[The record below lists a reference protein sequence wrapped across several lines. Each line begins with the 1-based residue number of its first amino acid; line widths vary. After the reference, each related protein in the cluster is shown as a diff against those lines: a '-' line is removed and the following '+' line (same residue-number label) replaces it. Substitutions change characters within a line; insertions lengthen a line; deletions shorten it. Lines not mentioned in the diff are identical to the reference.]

1 MFSTILKHTRSLGV
15 KMKGLNKILSAQQ
28 IREADAATIEREPIL
43 EIDLMERAATLCAY
57 WLREKLA
64 PASRIH
70 VLCGPGNN
78 GGDGLVIAR
87 WLAGWGFKTSVWL
100 VSEGPFSSSF
110 EINQRRLVY
119 QKLVKIHP
127 LEETKTLFNPKP
139 GCVIIDAMYGAGL
152 NREMGIDVSEL
163 ISKVNQGV
171 YLRIAIDIPSGLTAD
186 GFVLTPDRCFRAHYT
201 LTFLPLKRS
210 FVLPENEDL
219 IGSLVPLNIS
229 LNSAFLES
237 ISPLAWLI
245 TDDVIGSI
253 YRPRKRFAHKG
264 SFGHALLLG
273 GSREMGGAIMMTGQ
287 ACITSGAG
295 KTTLAVP
302 ESLVPAINSALPGV
316 MTSVVDDN
324 ATSLDVNWQQYS
336 VVAVGPGMGTGQLS
350 QDRLYSLL
358 TRYGGPLIIDADA
371 LNILSMNSGWMK
383 LLPPYSILTP
393 HPGEFG
399 RLFGPVNDSIDAFRI
414 QQEMSD
420 RYQVIIIRKG
430 AHTSITL
437 PGEKIWFNVSGNPS
451 LAKGGT
457 GDILTGVLAGLLA
470 QGYSPSEAALF
481 GVWLHGKAADV
492 AAKNIGI
499 EAVDN
504 NDINKGIKAV
514 FRELNWL

>member
-1 MFSTILKHTRSLGV
+1 
-15 KMKGLNKILSAQQ
+15 MKGLNKILSAQQ

-57 WLREKLA
+57 WLRENMA

-78 GGDGLVIAR
+78 GGDGLVVAR

-100 VSEGPFSSSF
+100 VADGPFSSSF

-127 LEETKTLFNPKP
+127 YEETKTLFNPKP
-139 GCVIIDAMYGAGL
+139 ESVIIDAMFGAGL
-152 NREMGIDVSEL
+152 NKELSVEVSEV
-163 ISKVNQGV
+163 ITKVNRGA
-171 YLRIAIDIPSGLTAD
+171 YIRIAIDIPSGLTAD
-186 GFVLTPDRCFRAHYT
+186 GFVLTPDSCFRAHYT
-201 LTFLPLKRS
+201 LTFLPLKLS
-210 FVLPENEDL
+210 FLLPENMDF

-229 LNSAFLES
+229 LNSDYLEA

-245 TDDVIGSI
+245 TDDLIHNI
-253 YRPRKRFAHKG
+253 YRPRKRFVHKG
-264 SFGHALLLG
+264 SFGHALLIG
-273 GSREMGGAIMMTGQ
+273 GNREMGGAILMAGQ

-295 KTTLAVP
+295 KTTLAVSDRLIP
-302 ESLVPAINSALPGV
+302 VINTSLPGV
-316 MTSVVDDN
+316 MTSVIDDN
-324 ATSLDVNWQQYS
+324 ASVVDVNWQQYN
-336 VVAVGPGMGTGQLS
+336 VVAVGPGMGTGQIA

-358 TRYGGPLIIDADA
+358 TRYGGSLILDADA

-393 HPGEFG
+393 HPGEFD
-399 RLFGPVNDSIDAFRI
+399 RLFGPVDNSIDAFRI

-430 AHTSITL
+430 AHTSITF
-437 PGEKIWFNVSGNPS
+437 PGEKIWFNITGNPS

-457 GDILTGVLAGLLA
+457 GDILTGVIAGLIA

-481 GVWLHGKAADV
+481 GVWLHGKAADI
-492 AAKNIGI
+492 AIKSIGV
-499 EAVDN
+499 EAVDSD
-504 NDINKGIKAV
+504 DINRGIKKI
-514 FRELNWL
+514 FRELNSL